1 MMISCAGFAHR
12 HRNIV
17 RYHQV
22 TGHMFAY
29 PIVHDLVKNDTVEAE
44 ALYVPGPALMC
55 GCV

>member
-1 MMISCAGFAHR
+1 MPTTPTAIVILCA
-12 HRNIV
+12 
-17 RYHQV
+17 YHQV